1 MKRDDD
7 KIIISVQIPNEFYD
21 YLKKKAQEEC
31 TSVSYLIRK
40 MIIKDV
46 NSHKEENING

>member
-1 MKRDDD
+1 MAKDDD
-7 KIIISVQIPNEFYD
+7 KIVISLQIPIEFYN
-21 YLKKKAQEEC
+21 YLKKKADEEC

-46 NSHKEENING
+46 NSHKEIEK